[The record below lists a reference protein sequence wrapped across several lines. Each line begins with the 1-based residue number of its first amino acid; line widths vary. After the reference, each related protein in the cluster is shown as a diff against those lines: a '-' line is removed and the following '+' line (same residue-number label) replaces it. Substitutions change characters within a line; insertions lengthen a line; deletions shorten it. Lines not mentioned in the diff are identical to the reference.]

1 MKSQYPGMPI
11 TYQNSEP
18 LNYLATYSGIQ
29 QICREKVEAIKLQFK
44 QALDELTET
53 VPDDSLKK
61 EEDDSFS
68 SFFYVQTFTP
78 NEDE

>member
-18 LNYLATYSGIQ
+18 SNYLAAYSGIQ
-29 QICREKVEAIKLQFK
+29 QICREKVESIKLQFK
-44 QALDELTET
+44 QAL
-53 VPDDSLKK
+53 PDARQGEPTTADK
-61 EEDDSFS
+61 EEDDSFA
-68 SFFYVQTFTP
+68 SFFYSQSFTP

>member
-18 LNYLATYSGIQ
+18 LNYLETYSNIQ
-29 QICREKVEAIKLQFK
+29 QICREKVESIKLQFK
-44 QALDELTET
+44 QALQEAIEGE
-53 VPDDSLKK
+53 SANANK

-68 SFFYVQTFTP
+68 SFFYSQSFTP
-78 NEDE
+78 NDEE

>member
-29 QICREKVEAIKLQFK
+29 QICREKVEAIKSQFK
-44 QALDELTET
+44 QALEELSQEEPIIS
-53 VPDDSLKK
+53 VK

-68 SFFYVQTFTP
+68 SFFYSQSFTP
-78 NEDE
+78 SEDE

>member
-44 QALDELTET
+44 QALDEING
-53 VPDDSLKK
+53 DQRADSIK

-68 SFFYVQTFTP
+68 SFFYSQSFTP

>member
-29 QICREKVEAIKLQFK
+29 QICREKVESLKLQFK
-44 QALDELTET
+44 QAVRDISQDEPANT
-53 VPDDSLKK
+53 DK

-68 SFFYVQTFTP
+68 SFFYSQSFTP
-78 NEDE
+78 NEDK